1 MYNPLAAC
9 GPVEIFAVVNVSY
22 ILTSCPYF
30 DNPEF
35 ENFDAVGFQ
44 CHFVTSVTIAMR
56 IRTLS
61 VH

>member
-1 MYNPLAAC
+1 MPNPRAAC
-9 GPVEIFAVVNVSY
+9 DPVYVFAIVNASY
-22 ILTSCPYF
+22 ILTTCPYF

-44 CHFVTSVTIAMR
+44 CHFITFITIAMR

>member
-1 MYNPLAAC
+1 MPNLWAAC
-9 GPVEIFAVVNVSY
+9 GPVSVFAVVNASY
-22 ILTSCPYF
+22 IVKACPYF

-44 CHFVTSVTIAMR
+44 CYFITSVTIAMR